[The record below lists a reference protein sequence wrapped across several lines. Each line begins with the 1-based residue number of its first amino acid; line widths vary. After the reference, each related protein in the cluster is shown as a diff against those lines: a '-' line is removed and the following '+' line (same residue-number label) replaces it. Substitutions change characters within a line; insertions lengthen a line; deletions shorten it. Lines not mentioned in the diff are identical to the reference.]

1 MIRRFLPPMIAV
13 LAAAAALWGY
23 QNITL
28 LRGTD
33 FWEFRL
39 IVLLVAIFLVLSLLE
54 FILSK
59 LLSPESEIPKDD
71 DHSS

>member
-1 MIRRFLPPMIAV
+1 MIRRFLPPVFAV

-39 IVLLVAIFLVLSLLE
+39 IVLLIAIVLVLSLLE
-54 FILSK
+54 FLLSK
-59 LLSPESEIPKDD
+59 LPPPQSGTAEDKDQ
-71 DHSS
+71 SS